1 MIDCLS
7 EFDAMATFGSHR
19 KHILKIEKME
29 NGNPPVQQGTK
40 TYTVFIS
47 STFLDNQERR
57 KWVDDAVQRAT
68 NMKPVGMERFT
79 ASTRPTVEECERFAR
94 DCDIYLGIIA
104 HRYGWIP
111 EGKPLSI
118 TELEYD
124 AAKAA
129 NKPCLMFQI
138 DPSIRVDMEDDLD
151 PEPERWDKQKLLADF
166 RKKFSKDQMPT
177 PFTNENL
184 AVKVLQALNL
194 WREEQEG
201 KTAEPCIQADS
212 NVAVDELARYYEAV
226 ESLHA
231 SLPLAGFKTK
241 LRVPIDLE
249 DLYVPLQAVVDL
261 RAFGDSHF
269 ADSQDALERLN
280 THGSQNIPLIDAF
293 REAGIRKRRGVVILG
308 DPGSGKTTHLKRLLL
323 ACLREGPA
331 GMGLPSNTVP
341 VFLPLRELDD
351 LTHGIDTFIEK
362 TLASPHL
369 KMALGF
375 GGRLLERGH
384 LLLLFDGL
392 DEVSDP
398 KQRAKVARWIEKAVQ
413 LRPTCTAVVTCRFAG
428 YDEDARLGPQ
438 FLELH
443 LRPLS
448 QALSEAFIRHWY
460 QAVETGLASDPAQG
474 EIIAAQRAGELIE
487 RLQGPDFRSARMVEM
502 TRNPLLL
509 ANLCL
514 VNRDR
519 GALPRGRHQ
528 LYDECIDVLL
538 ERWRE
543 GKSLAVSVS
552 AETGRRVLQPTAL
565 WLHEQ
570 EGRTRASAEEL
581 AQVLEPALKAKQWP
595 GGDVRAFLRTVRDE
609 SGLLTG
615 WSHDQFGFM
624 HLGFQEY
631 LAASELRRL
640 AFEGDKQAVLGQLA
654 NHYGESWWQEVIL
667 LLLAQGNPSLFNPFM
682 QAALSQPGFDEASDL
697 LGLILEEA
705 AEVSPEPFL
714 EWLRQAPGEAPE
726 FWDRQWSALQVLF
739 RLLAEDD
746 LKALAASLRGH
757 PSPKISAW
765 LGLQVQARLQNI
777 RVTDPGGVELVLI
790 PGGRFRM
797 GSPKGEGY
805 DSERPAHEVDVCPFY
820 LGRYPVTNEEYGRFL
835 QANPKAK
842 EPEYWGNRQFNQA
855 RQPVVGVA
863 WDDACRFA
871 EWAGG
876 RLPTEA
882 EWEYACRAGTA
893 TSYWWGVE
901 IGTNRANGDGS
912 GSQWSNKQTS
922 PVGSFEPNPFGL
934 YDTSGNVWEWT
945 QDRWHD
951 DYRGAPADGSAWES
965 GDEARRVIRGGSWI
979 DKPDDLR
986 SAYRFGSLTGSRF
999 GDIGF
1004 RLAQDL

>member
-1 MIDCLS
+1 M
-7 EFDAMATFGSHR
+7 
-19 KHILKIEKME
+19 
-29 NGNPPVQQGTK
+29 K

-57 KWVDDAVQRAT
+57 KLVEDAVQRAAH
-68 NMKPVGMERFT
+68 MQPVGMERFT
-79 ASTRPTVEECERFAR
+79 ASAQPTVEECERFAR

-104 HRYGWIP
+104 RRYGWIP
-111 EGKPLSI
+111 DGKTLSI

-124 AAKAA
+124 AAKLAGR
-129 NKPCLMFQI
+129 PCLMFEI
-138 DPSIRVDMEDDLD
+138 DRSVLINEEQDYDGGPDRWIKRGKLD
-151 PEPERWDKQKLLADF
+151 EFKAKYH
-166 RKKFSKDQMPT
+166 KDQMPT

-184 AVKVLQALNL
+184 AVKVLHALTV

-201 KTAEPCIQADS
+201 NTAELSSPIDA
-212 NVAVDELARYYEAV
+212 NVALDELARYLVAI
-226 ESLHA
+226 ESQHA

-249 DLYVPLQAVVDL
+249 ALYVPLQAVVDL
-261 RAFGDSHF
+261 RAFGNSHF
-269 ADSQDALERLN
+269 ADSQDALEQLKV
-280 THGSQNIPLIDAF
+280 HGSHDIPLIEAF
-293 REAGIRKRRGVVILG
+293 REALKRKRRGVVMLG

-369 KMALGF
+369 KMAQGF
-375 GGRLLERGH
+375 GSRLLERGH

-398 KQRAKVARWIEKAVQ
+398 KQRAKVARWIEQAVQ
-413 LRPTCTAVVTCRFAG
+413 LRTTCTAVVTCRFAG
-428 YDEDARLGPQ
+428 YDEEARLGPQ

-448 QALSEAFIRHWY
+448 LALSEEFIRHWY
-460 QAVETGLASDPAQG
+460 TAVETGLAPDAIQG
-474 EIIAAQRAGELIE
+474 KITASQRAGELIE

-519 GALPRGRHQ
+519 GTLPRGRHQ
-528 LYDECIDVLL
+528 LYEECIDVLL

-552 AETGRRVLQPTAL
+552 AETGRRALQPTAL
-565 WLHEQ
+565 WLHGQ
-570 EGRTRASAEEL
+570 EGRTRATAQEL
-581 AQVLEPALKAKQWP
+581 ASMIEPALKVRQWN
-595 GGDVRAFLRTVRDE
+595 GGDAHDFLKTVRDE

-640 AFEGDKQAVLGQLA
+640 AFEGDKQQVLGQLA
-654 NHYGESWWQEVIL
+654 SHYGESWWQEVIL

-682 QAALSQPGFDEASDL
+682 QATLSQPNFDEAGEL

-705 AEVSPEPFL
+705 AEVSAEPFL
-714 EWLRQAPGEAPE
+714 ELVRQAPGKAPV

-746 LKALAASLRGH
+746 LKALTAALRGH

-765 LGLQVQARLQNI
+765 LGLQAQAGLQQI
-777 RVTDPGGVELVLI
+777 RVTGQGGVELVLI
-790 PGGRFRM
+790 PGGLFRM
-797 GSPKGEGY
+797 GSLEGEG
-805 DSERPAHEVDVCPFY
+805 DSDERPAHEVAVRPFY

-835 QANPKAK
+835 QANPKTK
-842 EPEYWGNRQFNQA
+842 EPEYWGNRQFNQS

-863 WDDACRFA
+863 WDDARRFA

-893 TSYWWGVE
+893 TPYWWGNE
-901 IGTNRANGDGS
+901 IGTNRANGNGS
-912 GSQWSNKQTS
+912 GSQWSGKQTS
-922 PVGSFEPNPFGL
+922 PVGSFAPNPFGL

-951 DYRGAPADGSAWES
+951 DYRGAPADSSAWEA
-965 GDEARRVIRGGSWI
+965 GDEARRVIRGGSWYFE
-979 DKPDDLR
+979 PEALR
-986 SAYRFGSLTGSRF
+986 SANRDWSYSDNRNYDL
-999 GDIGF
+999 GF